1 MRGRA
6 GWPRSPRALWSR
18 RRPRHHRLI
27 NHSRR
32 LFFAKRASVTRA
44 DVEAELNA
52 EADKLGLAEDADD
65 SDDDAPETP
74 ASESS
79 VAMHAP
85 EGARKEG
92 EEGLSR
98 LAGFAE
104 RSLVDEA
111 TDADVSREAKNGPE
125 THVEVSAE
133 DVQRSPSQVVQPDL
147 ALERAKLESAWAGA
161 KRLGFS
167 PPAVSRQT
175 EPIRS
180 AVEDAA
186 PSDEDDSTKSE
197 AKTLVAEVK
206 NIAENEMPD
215 PAARLVDVRT
225 HSAIES
231 KDEEGEG
238 EEGASMNAAA

>member
-167 PPAVSRQT
+167 PPAVSRQA
-175 EPIRS
+175 EPIHS
-180 AVEDAA
+180 DVEDASA
-186 PSDEDDSTKSE
+186 SDDDDDDSTKVE
-197 AKTLVAEVK
+197 AKRLVAGVQKIVED
-206 NIAENEMPD
+206 EMPD
-215 PAARLVDVRT
+215 PAARLVDARA
-225 HSAIES
+225 HSAT
-231 KDEEGEG
+231 
-238 EEGASMNAAA
+238 